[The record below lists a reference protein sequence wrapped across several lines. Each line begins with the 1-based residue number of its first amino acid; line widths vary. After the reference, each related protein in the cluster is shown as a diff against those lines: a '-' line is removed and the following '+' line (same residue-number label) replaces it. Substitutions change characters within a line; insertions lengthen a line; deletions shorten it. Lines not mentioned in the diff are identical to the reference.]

1 MNKIFFPPFSRIQTV
16 FFSVLF
22 LFIFAAAASGSPF
35 DIYPDLHSGSYSRGP
50 FSSLQN
56 PVFSAV
62 DGDARFAYRFMI
74 NDDEKGGA
82 HLLMLRLLGVSFTYG
97 YFDTMYN
104 KDLKTTESA
113 NSSYFNIN
121 KGFFIYD
128 IIGFGIGYS
137 MAEGGSA
144 VYDNYQGWSFGFLLR
159 PFWFMSLGISI
170 TDVGGKIGGS
180 SIPRR
185 ETYSLSL
192 RPYTHHVTLSFDA
205 VREGSE
211 GVKKMDYYIG
221 TEVILPKEISLYL
234 RTDINWNMRFG
245 ISMPLHFTSPRSSTV
260 MLDYYRTVSSGR
272 ELNSLGFSIPLKE
285 LPKAVT
291 FPMGQTYLVIN
302 LNRKILEQEQGGFLS
317 KRKITFTEIIQ
328 GLRQARKD
336 RNIDGIVLRI
346 EKAGLGFAQ
355 AQEIRDEL
363 ALFKKTGRPVYA
375 IMKDAGNRE
384 YYLAAIADR
393 IYFTP
398 NSTFNLTAL
407 SAKVYFLKDLLDKVG
422 IEMEEVRHG
431 KYKSAN
437 ETFTR
442 SHLSPEAKENL
453 ESLLNDINNQYLADI
468 KKNRSLSD
476 KTIAALFNEGIITPE
491 EARTRGFI
499 DRVMYDKEAFED
511 ISKSAVPVN
520 FTSYI
525 QKKDKHHRWGFRP
538 AIAVVHV
545 TGTIIR
551 GKSSSGSFATTTGD
565 RSYKKHLADAFGN
578 PAVRAVIVRVDSGG
592 GSASAS
598 DYMLKYLMDLK
609 KETGKPVIFSFGN
622 IAASGGYFIAS
633 TGDPVLTSRGTI
645 TGSIGVISGK
655 LNLEKLYKKL
665 GINRDVIKLSEF
677 ADIFDESRSLTVRE
691 REVLQKGTD
700 FIYDLFTGVVMKS
713 RKLTKKEMAERAEG
727 RVFTGSQA
735 IKQKLADKIGGISAA
750 IELART
756 MAGIKSPHRILLYPS
771 GEFSFKKNMEGDDIR
786 AMRGLF
792 KTFFR
797 HIDPAALSGERLI
810 YKLPYRIEIE

>member
-1 MNKIFFPPFSRIQTV
+1 MNRIKLV
-16 FFSVLF
+16 FLSVLF
-22 LFIFAAAASGSPF
+22 ICIFTAAASGSPF

-50 FSSLQN
+50 FASLQN
-56 PVFSAV
+56 PVFSAA
-62 DGDARFAYRFMI
+62 DGDTRFAYRFMI
-74 NDDEKGGA
+74 SDNEKDGA
-82 HLLMLRLLGVSFTYG
+82 HLLMLRLLGISFTYG
-97 YFDTMYN
+97 YFDTLYN
-104 KDLKTTESA
+104 SDLKTMDKPG
-113 NSSYFNIN
+113 SSYFNLN
-121 KGFFIYD
+121 KGFFFYD
-128 IIGFGIGYS
+128 MIGFGVGYS
-137 MAEGGSA
+137 MAEGDNA
-144 VYDNYQGWSFGFLLR
+144 AYDNYQGWSFGFLLR
-159 PFWFMSLGISI
+159 PIAFMSLGIAF
-170 TDVGGKIGGS
+170 TDVGAKIGGAS
-180 SIPRR
+180 LPHR

-192 RPYTHHVTLSFDA
+192 RPWTHHVTLSFDA

-211 GVKKMDYYIG
+211 GVKNMDYFIG
-221 TEVILPKEISLYL
+221 TEVIFPKEISLYFK
-234 RTDINWNMRFG
+234 TDINWNMRFG
-245 ISMPLHFTSPRSSTV
+245 VSMPLHFTSPRSSTI
-260 MLDYYRTVSSGR
+260 MLDYYRTISSGK
-272 ELNSLGFSIPLKE
+272 ELNSIGFSIPLKE
-285 LPKAVT
+285 LPKSLS
-291 FPMGQTYLVIN
+291 FPMGETLLVIN

-317 KRKITFTEIIQ
+317 KRKITFTEIIS
-328 GLRQARKD
+328 GLRKARKD

-363 ALFKKTGRPVYA
+363 ALFKNTGRPVYA

-384 YYLAAIADR
+384 YYLASIADR

-407 SAKVYFLKDLLDKVG
+407 SARVYFIKDLLDKAG

-442 SHLSPEAKENL
+442 SHLSPEARENL
-453 ESLLNDINNQYLADI
+453 ESLVKDLNNQYLSDI
-468 KKNRSLSD
+468 KKDRSLTD
-476 KTIAALFNEGIITPE
+476 QTIAALFKEGIITPE
-491 EARTRGFI
+491 EARKRGFI

-511 ISKSAVPVN
+511 ISKSMVPVN

-525 QKKDKHHRWGFRP
+525 QRNDHQHRWGIHP

-551 GKSSSGSFATTTGD
+551 GKSSSGSFAATTGD
-565 RSYKKHLADAFGN
+565 RSYKKHLAQAFGN
-578 PAVRAVIVRVDSGG
+578 PAVRAVIIRIDSGG

-609 KETGKPVIFSFGN
+609 KETGKPVIFSVGN
-622 IAASGGYFIAS
+622 IAASGGYYIAS

-655 LNLEKLYKKL
+655 LNLEKIYKKL
-665 GINRDVIKLSEF
+665 GVNRDVIKLSEF

-691 REVLQKGTD
+691 REVLQRGTD

-713 RKLTKKEMAERAEG
+713 RKLTEKEISERAEG
-727 RVFTGSQA
+727 KVFTGSQA
-735 IKQKLADKIGGISAA
+735 VTQKLTDRIGGISAA

-756 MAGIKSPHRILLYPS
+756 MAGIKSQHRILLYPS
-771 GEFSFKKNMEGDDIR
+771 GDFSLRAQFEDDDVR

-797 HIDPAALSGERLI
+797 HVDPAALSDERFI
-810 YKLPYRIEIE
+810 YKLPYRIEIK